1 VREEWRRDREQG
13 ARLRLLLAEVEHNV
27 AVVHTLDHGRGKAPP
42 IDMRLVP
49 RMKAEVWH
57 DVWVRAAQL
66 LPGEL
71 TTALNDYY
79 R

>member
-1 VREEWRRDREQG
+1 VREEWRSDREQV
-13 ARLRLLLAEVEHNV
+13 ALLRLLLVEVEHNV
-27 AVVHTLDHGRGKAPP
+27 AVVQTLDHGRGFAPP
-42 IDMRLVP
+42 IDTRLMP